1 MKRRQGAVVLFMLLF
16 IFWVVLSSKITLIQ
30 LIVGF
35 FASLL
40 VVFYNYDLVFNDL
53 EATKITFKFIG
64 RLIHLFI
71 VLLIEIVK
79 SNIHVMMIVLSP
91 KMKINPGFKKI
102 KQPLKKEFN
111 QALFANAITLT
122 PGTLTVDMDDE
133 FILVHGLEM
142 ENIDDIEMNTVT
154 SRDENIGFIERFV
167 VTLNVLNR
175 RYERSIIQ
183 ADALIYTISMLI
195 ILIFMFIFNVF

>member
-91 KMKINPGFKKI
+91 KMKINPGFKKM

-133 FILVHGLEM
+133 YILVHGLEM
-142 ENIDDIEMNTVT
+142 EHIDDIKKSNMQKA
-154 SRDENIGFIERFV
+154 FER
-167 VTLNVLNR
+167 L
-175 RYERSIIQ
+175 E
-183 ADALIYTISMLI
+183 A
-195 ILIFMFIFNVF
+195 

>member
-1 MKRRQGAVVLFMLLF
+1 VLFMLLF

-133 FILVHGLEM
+133 YILVHGLEM
-142 ENIDDIEMNTVT
+142 EHIDDIKKSDMQKA
-154 SRDENIGFIERFV
+154 FER
-167 VTLNVLNR
+167 L
-175 RYERSIIQ
+175 E
-183 ADALIYTISMLI
+183 A
-195 ILIFMFIFNVF
+195 

>member
-133 FILVHGLEM
+133 YILVHGLEM
-142 ENIDDIEMNTVT
+142 EHIDDIKKSNMQKA
-154 SRDENIGFIERFV
+154 FER
-167 VTLNVLNR
+167 L
-175 RYERSIIQ
+175 E
-183 ADALIYTISMLI
+183 A
-195 ILIFMFIFNVF
+195 

>member
-40 VVFYNYDLVFNDL
+40 VVFYNCDLVFNDL

-133 FILVHGLEM
+133 YILVHGLEM
-142 ENIDDIEMNTVT
+142 EHIDDIKKSNMQKA
-154 SRDENIGFIERFV
+154 FER
-167 VTLNVLNR
+167 L
-175 RYERSIIQ
+175 E
-183 ADALIYTISMLI
+183 A
-195 ILIFMFIFNVF
+195 

>member
-53 EATKITFKFIG
+53 EATKITFEFIG

-133 FILVHGLEM
+133 YILVHGLEM
-142 ENIDDIEMNTVT
+142 EHIDDIKKSNMQKA
-154 SRDENIGFIERFV
+154 FER
-167 VTLNVLNR
+167 L
-175 RYERSIIQ
+175 E
-183 ADALIYTISMLI
+183 A
-195 ILIFMFIFNVF
+195 

>member
-133 FILVHGLEM
+133 YILVHGLEM
-142 ENIDDIEMNTVT
+142 EHIDDIKKSDMQKA
-154 SRDENIGFIERFV
+154 FER
-167 VTLNVLNR
+167 L
-175 RYERSIIQ
+175 E
-183 ADALIYTISMLI
+183 A
-195 ILIFMFIFNVF
+195 

>member
-91 KMKINPGFKKI
+91 KMKINPGFKKM

-111 QALFANAITLT
+111 QVLFANAITLT

-133 FILVHGLEM
+133 YILVHGLEM
-142 ENIDDIEMNTVT
+142 EHIDDIKKSDMQKA
-154 SRDENIGFIERFV
+154 FER
-167 VTLNVLNR
+167 L
-175 RYERSIIQ
+175 E
-183 ADALIYTISMLI
+183 A
-195 ILIFMFIFNVF
+195 

>member
-1 MKRRQGAVVLFMLLF
+1 
-16 IFWVVLSSKITLIQ
+16 VVLSSKITLIQ

-40 VVFYNYDLVFNDL
+40 VVFYNCDLVFNDL

-133 FILVHGLEM
+133 YILVHGLEM
-142 ENIDDIEMNTVT
+142 EHIDDIKKSDMQKA
-154 SRDENIGFIERFV
+154 FER
-167 VTLNVLNR
+167 L
-175 RYERSIIQ
+175 E
-183 ADALIYTISMLI
+183 A
-195 ILIFMFIFNVF
+195 

>member
-1 MKRRQGAVVLFMLLF
+1 MKKRQGVIILFVLLF
-16 IFWVVLSSKITLIQ
+16 IFWIVLSSKITLIQ

-40 VVFYNYDLVFNDL
+40 VIFYNYDLIFNDA
-53 EATKITFKFIG
+53 ETSKFTIKYLG
-64 RLIHLFI
+64 RLIHLLFI
-71 VLLIEIVK
+71 VLIEIIK
-79 SNIHVMMIVLSP
+79 SNIHVMIIVLSP

-122 PGTLTVDMDDE
+122 PGTLTVDMDQD

-142 ENIDDIEMNTVT
+142 EHIDDIEHSKMQKAFEKLEAK
-154 SRDENIGFIERFV
+154 S
-167 VTLNVLNR
+167 
-175 RYERSIIQ
+175 
-183 ADALIYTISMLI
+183 
-195 ILIFMFIFNVF
+195 

>member
-91 KMKINPGFKKI
+91 KMKINPGFKKM

-133 FILVHGLEM
+133 YILVHGLEM
-142 ENIDDIEMNTVT
+142 EHIDDIKKSDMQKA
-154 SRDENIGFIERFV
+154 FER
-167 VTLNVLNR
+167 L
-175 RYERSIIQ
+175 E
-183 ADALIYTISMLI
+183 A
-195 ILIFMFIFNVF
+195 

>member
-1 MKRRQGAVVLFMLLF
+1 
-16 IFWVVLSSKITLIQ
+16 VVLSSKITLIQ

-133 FILVHGLEM
+133 YILVHGLEM
-142 ENIDDIEMNTVT
+142 EHIDDIKKSDMQKA
-154 SRDENIGFIERFV
+154 FER
-167 VTLNVLNR
+167 L
-175 RYERSIIQ
+175 E
-183 ADALIYTISMLI
+183 A
-195 ILIFMFIFNVF
+195 

>member
-16 IFWVVLSSKITLIQ
+16 IFWVVLSSKIILIQ

-133 FILVHGLEM
+133 YILVHGLEM
-142 ENIDDIEMNTVT
+142 EHIDDIKKSNMQKA
-154 SRDENIGFIERFV
+154 FER
-167 VTLNVLNR
+167 L
-175 RYERSIIQ
+175 E
-183 ADALIYTISMLI
+183 A
-195 ILIFMFIFNVF
+195 